1 MIVLNAA
8 MQKSGT
14 VWLHNMVSDLL
25 VASGYGHIKDF
36 REKYR
41 LTWFVR
47 PNGHV
52 PKLRFYKLAQLL
64 IPHLLGNTFAVT
76 THAPPT
82 DLVKYLISKGTIRS
96 LYIYRDPRD
105 VARSLFEHGEYL
117 RREKIRSS
125 TQFDSL
131 HSMEDAIHMAHSLI
145 GVWETWRNIQDA
157 HLLTYEAL
165 RQNPYREMQKI
176 ATFLSLDPSPDVLQ
190 GIIDR
195 YDANKQEA
203 GSYKDLHFNRAVVG
217 RWRDVM
223 DEGHIELCGKL
234 FGGDLEKM
242 GYDQV

>member
-1 MIVLNAA
+1 MIVLSAA

-41 LTWFVR
+41 LAWFVR

-52 PKLRFYKLAQLL
+52 PKLRFYKLAHLL
-64 IPHLLGNTFAVT
+64 IPHLFGNTFAVT

-96 LYIYRDPRD
+96 IYIYRDPRD

-117 RREKIRSS
+117 RREKIRSA
-125 TQFDSL
+125 TQFDTL
-131 HSMEDAIHMAHSLI
+131 HSMEAAIHMAHSLI
-145 GVWETWRNIQDA
+145 RVWETWRSVQDA
-157 HLLTYEAL
+157 HLLTYENL
-165 RQNPYREMQKI
+165 RQDTFREMQKI
-176 ATFLSLDPSPDVLQ
+176 ATSLSLNPPPAVLQ
-190 GIIDR
+190 AIVDR

-217 RWRDVM
+217 RWREVM
-223 DEGHIELCGKL
+223 DESQIELCHKL